1 MENTV
6 QNYEIFQEFYL
17 LNTKSGD
24 KIFAPA
30 NIEIVLK
37 SKEKFSCVL
46 HEIKEEG
53 AVILLDGE
61 LKERRVNIKDI
72 ISITDEGYFF

>member
-17 LNTKSGD
+17 LNTKTGD
-24 KIFAPA
+24 KIFAPV
-30 NIEIVLK
+30 NVTILLK
-37 SKEKFSCVL
+37 NKEKFSCVL

-53 AVILLDGE
+53 TVILLDGK
-61 LKERRVNIKDI
+61 LKERRINNKDI
-72 ISITDEGYFF
+72 ISITDEGYF